1 MALSKY
7 DIELD
12 LANQQGTSHAMLV
25 EMVGAN
31 KRVLDVG
38 CDTGYLGEVLAAF
51 GNETSGFEINQTT
64 AEEARRKL
72 VRVEVGDLEDVDLVG
87 VFGRGSFDVVIFGDV
102 LEHLRDP
109 LPVLRQARP
118 LLAPGGSV
126 LISTP
131 NVAHGDVRLALLQG
145 QFNYTKLG
153 ILDETHTRFFTRASL
168 VDFLHDAGFVLVEL
182 RRTKAELFTTEVGV
196 RAEAFDASVVEAVR
210 ADPESTTY
218 QFVLRAVPD
227 DATAITSQ
235 QALRVDELDRQRAE
249 LTSRVEALT
258 RANEELTR
266 ANEELTQAQQ
276 KLAVERAELANRVDR
291 TERTATSELARLRQ
305 DRDRLVAE
313 VTAIQQTKVMRATAG
328 ARRIYSKLRSL

>member
-12 LANQQGTSHAMLV
+12 LANHQGTSHAMLV

-38 CDTGYLGEVLAAF
+38 CDTGYLGEALAAF
-51 GNETSGFEINQTT
+51 GNETSGFEINETT

-72 VRVEVGDLEDVDLVG
+72 ARVEVGDLESVDLVG

-102 LEHLRDP
+102 LEHLREP

-131 NVAHGDVRLALLQG
+131 NVAHGDVRLALLKG

-227 DATAITSQ
+227 DATTITSQ

-249 LTSRVEALT
+249 LTSRVESLT
-258 RANEELTR
+258 SANGELTR
-266 ANEELTQAQQ
+266 ANEELTAR
-276 KLAVERAELANRVDR
+276 LAAERAELASRVDR
-291 TERTATSELARLRQ
+291 AERAAATELARLRQ
-305 DRDRLVAE
+305 ERDRLAAE
-313 VTAIQQTKVMRATAG
+313 LTAIHRTKIMRTTAG
-328 ARRIYSKLRSL
+328 VRRIYGRLRSR